1 MAESVGGGDTDRV
14 GPFEELYRVG
24 LFDESVEWGG
34 AAYLMM
40 DFNKLVGTIPP
51 ELGKLTQLSGW
62 LSLEGN
68 SLTGTIPQSFV
79 GFTNATWIYLN
90 QNDLTGSAEFL
101 CDALK
106 PVEGYGYTNVNSTS
120 PLLELWVDREEV
132 NCTCC
137 NCCPVKPKN
146 KGN

>member
-1 MAESVGGGDTDRV
+1 
-14 GPFEELYRVG
+14 
-24 LFDESVEWGG
+24 
-34 AAYLMM
+34 MM

-62 LSLEGN
+62 LSLGGN

-106 PVEGYGYTNVNSTS
+106 PVEGYGYTNMNLTS
-120 PLLELWVDREEV
+120 PLLELQVDREKV

-137 NCCPVKPKN
+137 KCCPVK
-146 KGN
+146 GN